1 MYPDHVD
8 QQSLGMGQASVMHQ
22 LLQEEGQLACSI
34 PTLADHMEH
43 GPASTAPLAPAHSLQ
58 QLCLGE
64 DILTGTNQALRPQLL
79 GLFTTGLPVSHTQQ
93 RISGW
98 MKDLCF
104 Y

>member
-64 DILTGTNQALRPQLL
+64 DILTGTNQALRPPAHSSWACSPRGCQ
-79 GLFTTGLPVSHTQQ
+79 SHTPNREFQV
-93 RISGW
+93 G
-98 MKDLCF
+98 
-104 Y
+104 